1 MNLTLD
7 QLKTTVSELPS
18 SERAELAHFL
28 LGSLEQDEADFRSE
42 WLDVAA
48 QQMAERGRAKRLA
61 SRPRRFFGAC
71 HE

>member
-7 QLKTTVSELPS
+7 QLKTAVSELPS
-18 SERAELAHFL
+18 SERAQLAHFL

-48 QQMAERGRAKRLA
+48 QQMAEARASEAVGVPAEEVLRSL
-61 SRPRRFFGAC
+61 P
-71 HE
+71 